1 MEEVDRAGGP
11 SASTLVQP
19 SSGEVDEE
27 LVHLAEQLL
36 TVSYLLGSDHVGTRL
51 ELADDGEVPAI
62 PFDEAVDFMRSRVPL
77 TKKEWSVLEPKLR
90 FRAFTVAATSTPVVI
105 DKVRRSVAAAVEK
118 GQPLA
123 EFWTET
129 AAKDTAGIGQSPWYW
144 ETVYRTNVQTA
155 YNAGRA
161 AEFARVQPEYLEF
174 IGIEDSRQTEICAQ
188 RSGTILPASHPFWKK
203 NWPPLHFKCRSTVRA
218 VFQEEVDIMR
228 EQDPSWKPTEDAL
241 LPTQAAAK
249 GFGGNPIET
258 DSFWKMT
265 PSMVSQAETHGVDSS
280 IRAFAQD
287 LGLKDYKIAD
297 KAYAEPDY
305 ARRVVKGDVITEATD
320 LGRRALKVES
330 VKKDY
335 LGNEVYTTDAG
346 IKHMVEKKGLSYW
359 GGKGELYSL
368 FEKAISSPDLV
379 VFDTEEGA
387 WFYGLHD
394 PSNQRP
400 YLLFCVGQETG
411 RAYTLYTRNEPF
423 EKMGTRYI
431 LRKGSW

>member
-1 MEEVDRAGGP
+1 MAEVDRAGGP
-11 SASTLVQP
+11 STEALAAQAP
-19 SSGEVDEE
+19 RQVDED
-27 LVHLAEQLL
+27 LVRQTEQLL
-36 TVSYLLGSDHVGTRL
+36 TISYLLGRDHVATKL
-51 ELADDGEVPAI
+51 ELADGDKVPGI

-90 FRAFTVAATSTPVVI
+90 FRAFTVAATSTPAVI
-105 DKVRRSVAAAVEK
+105 DKVRRFVGTAVEK
-118 GQPLA
+118 GQSLA
-123 EFWTET
+123 ESWTE
-129 AAKDTAGIGQSPWYW
+129 ASAKDTAGIGQSPWYW

-174 IGIEDSRQTEICAQ
+174 IGIEDTRQTEICAQ

-218 VFQEEVDIMR
+218 VFQEEVDLLR
-228 EQDPSWKPTEDAL
+228 EQDPLWNPTDDSI

-258 DSFWKMT
+258 ESFWKMT
-265 PSMVSQAETHGVDSS
+265 PSMVSQAETYGVDSS
-280 IRAFAQD
+280 IRAFARD
-287 LGLKDYKIAD
+287 LGLDDYKIAD
-297 KAYAEPDY
+297 KAIVEPDY
-305 ARRVVKGDVITEATD
+305 ARRVVKGDVLDEATD
-320 LGRRALKVES
+320 LGRRTLKVES

-335 LGNEVYTTDAG
+335 LGNEVYTTDLG
-346 IKHMVEKKGLSYW
+346 IKHMAEKKGLSFW
-359 GGKGELYSL
+359 GGKGELYRL
-368 FEKAISSPDLV
+368 FEKALSSPDLV
-379 VFDTEEGA
+379 VFDKQEGA

-400 YLLFCVGQETG
+400 YLLFCVGRETG